1 MGPNGPRFK
10 LIYLIS
16 MGYEG
21 WISSKFTFVH
31 KGVLIIMQGCIGVS
45 ERGL

>member
-1 MGPNGPRFK
+1 MGPSGSHSE
-10 LIYLIS
+10 LIYFVG

-31 KGVLIIMQGCIGVS
+31 KGILIIMQGYTMVS
-45 ERGL
+45 E